1 LRNAI
6 RKALLQ
12 ARGLRNIEI
21 GDVRKVLD
29 ETRLFYRTPAEPGQP
44 PSAADI
50 PLPVYV
56 TELLDAAERG
66 ETAAVATA
74 VIEWAEREI
83 YSQAL
88 RLADGDQSKVA
99 NWLGISRPTV
109 RQKLWRYNLRP
120 AREEEQLV

>member
-1 LRNAI
+1 
-6 RKALLQ
+6 
-12 ARGLRNIEI
+12 
-21 GDVRKVLD
+21 
-29 ETRLFYRTPAEPGQP
+29 
-44 PSAADI
+44 
-50 PLPVYV
+50 
-56 TELLDAAERG
+56 LLDAAERG
-66 ETAAVATA
+66 ETTAVATA

-120 AREEEQLV
+120 VREEEQLV